1 MTEGETRRV
10 VLLHGLWLP
19 RASMRWVAGKLREA
33 GFQPTIFGYPTV
45 TGGPEAAE
53 PALSRLLRRE
63 PCHVV
68 AHSLGGLIAVHTLQQ
83 HPELPVQRVVCL
95 GTPLCGSSAAE
106 GLSRMPLAAA
116 ALGRSTGLLRQ
127 GCGAWRGQAALG
139 MVAGRSPMGLG
150 QLFGRFDGEHD
161 GTVAV
166 AETRVDG
173 LTDHVVVPASHSGLL
188 FSAPAVRQAVAFLQQ
203 GRFER

>member
-10 VLLHGLWLP
+10 VMLHGLWLP
-19 RASMRWVAGKLREA
+19 RASMRWVAGKLSEA

-45 TGGPEAAE
+45 TGGPDAAV
-53 PALSRLLRRE
+53 PALTRLLRE

-83 HPELPVQRVVCL
+83 HPELPVRRMVCL
-95 GTPLCGSSAAE
+95 GTPLCGSAAAD
-106 GLSRMPLAAA
+106 GLSRLPLAAA

-127 GCGAWRGQAALG
+127 GCGAWKGHAALG
-139 MVAGRSPMGLG
+139 MVAGRSPLGLG

-166 AETRVDG
+166 AETRVEG
-173 LTDHVVVPASHSGLL
+173 LADHVVIPASHSGLL
-188 FSAPAVRQAVAFLQQ
+188 FSLPAVRQAVAFLEQ
-203 GRFER
+203 GHFQH